1 MGTRDSELKEA
12 ILEFVKGND
21 NKITMAIMTEVSKTR
36 TTINV
41 SKKLASKKAQALKV
55 SFTSPLS
62 KEKGGSSGS
71 GTDKGSGS
79 GKNKK
84 QEFVNFDKL
93 DGEERLEAIKHL
105 SLHVYCG
112 NHTDHKKTKCVER
125 NHICQKLRSL
135 TILKKYVVTW
145 ERKMLL
151 ARQLLSLSRGKET
164 TALKIQAKQM
174 WKRTLIDM
182 RLLLTTL
189 MSAAC
194 ECVWSEDLIPKS
206 FNHISKT
213 LTIPRS

>member
-1 MGTRDSELKEA
+1 MLWVWNGCDATTLTEDKHLAYLVFMGTRDAELKEA

-105 SLHVYCG
+105 SLCVYCG
-112 NHTDHKKTKCVER
+112 NNKDHKKTKCVER
-125 NHICQKLRSL
+125 NHICAKC
-135 TILKKYVVTW
+135 KKADHS
-145 ERKMLL
+145 EK
-151 ARQLLSLSRGKET
+151 
-164 TALKIQAKQM
+164 
-174 WKRTLIDM
+174 
-182 RLLLTTL
+182 
-189 MSAAC
+189 AC
-194 ECVWSEDLIPKS
+194 C
-206 FNHISKT
+206 N
-213 LTIPRS
+213 